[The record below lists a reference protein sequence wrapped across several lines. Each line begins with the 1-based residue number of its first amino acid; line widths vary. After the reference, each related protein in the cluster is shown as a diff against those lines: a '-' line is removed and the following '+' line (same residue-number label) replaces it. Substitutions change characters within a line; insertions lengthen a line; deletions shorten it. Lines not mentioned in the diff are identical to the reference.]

1 MHPSGW
7 AHPCPSALPPNPERS
22 PVPGRPAGAGQSPI
36 PRPRPP
42 PPGDHRHARHLPE
55 LHRRPFHSPPP
66 PPHPPPPPTPPPHPP
81 LITGVPD
88 GDAAAVDAAVSA
100 ARRAQPAW
108 ERLPAIQRAGYLRQ
122 ISVKLREHAEALA
135 TTIAREQG
143 KVMPLARVEVNFT
156 ADYIDY
162 MAEWARRLEGEVLTS
177 DRPNEHMF
185 LLRKPIGVAAGILPW
200 NFPFFLIARKMAPAL
215 ITGNTVVIKPSE
227 ETPLN
232 AFAFTQLLAQTD
244 LPPGVFNLVSGKGA
258 STGAELVAHKGV
270 NLITFTGSV
279 TTGVL
284 IMQAAAP
291 NLTRVNLE
299 LGGKAPAIMLK
310 DADLALAAQALVA
323 SRIINTGQVCNCAE
337 RVYVQRE
344 VLGALTDKIV
354 QRMAATRFGNPLLD
368 ETLDMGPLINQAG
381 LDKVARLVD
390 EARAA
395 GAEVLT
401 GGRRADVDQGYHYLP
416 TVVAGCRQD
425 MSIMRDEI
433 FGPVLPLQAVD
444 DMDEAIAL
452 ANDSDY
458 GLPSSIFTR
467 ALNAAMKACRELQF
481 GETYINREHFEAM
494 QGFHAGRK
502 KSGIGGA
509 DGRHGLLEFT
519 ETHVVYMQTT

>member
-1 MHPSGW
+1 MPNTYQNYIDGRFV
-7 AHPCPSALPPNPERS
+7 PPRGATIAVHNP
-22 PVPGRPAGAGQSPI
+22 A
-36 PRPRPP
+36 
-42 PPGDHRHARHLPE
+42 DHR
-55 LHRRPFHSPPP
+55 
-66 PPHPPPPPTPPPHPP
+66 
-81 LITGVPD
+81 LIAEVPD
-88 GDAAAVDAAVSA
+88 GDAAAGDAAVSA

-108 ERLPAIQRAGYLRQ
+108 ERMPAIQRAGYLRQ

-162 MAEWARRLEGEVLTS
+162 MAEWARRLDGEELTS

-185 LLRKPIGVAAGILPW
+185 LLRKPIGVAAGIVPW
-200 NFPFFLIARKMAPAL
+200 AFPFFPNSRQMGPAL

-227 ETPLN
+227 EAPLN

-279 TTGVL
+279 ATGVR

-299 LGGKAPAIMLK
+299 RGGKAPAIVLK
-310 DADLALAAQALVA
+310 DAALDLAAQALVA

-368 ETLDMGPLINQAG
+368 ETLDMGPLINQPG

-395 GAEVLT
+395 APPI
-401 GGRRADVDQGYHYLP
+401 QNLP
-416 TVVAGCRQD
+416 
-425 MSIMRDEI
+425 
-433 FGPVLPLQAVD
+433 PP
-444 DMDEAIAL
+444 
-452 ANDSDY
+452 
-458 GLPSSIFTR
+458 P
-467 ALNAAMKACRELQF
+467 
-481 GETYINREHFEAM
+481 HPPP
-494 QGFHAGRK
+494 H
-502 KSGIGGA
+502 
-509 DGRHGLLEFT
+509 
-519 ETHVVYMQTT
+519 TH

>member
-1 MHPSGW
+1 M
-7 AHPCPSALPPNPERS
+7 PPNPERS

-55 LHRRPFHSPPP
+55 LHRRPFRAAPRRHHRRPQPGRPPP
-66 PPHPPPPPTPPPHPP
+66 DRRGARRRCRCCARSPFFPAPPPTPAHNPAAPR
-81 LITGVPD
+81 LIAEVPD

-122 ISVKLREHAEALA
+122 ISVKRREHAEALA

-279 TTGVL
+279 ATGVR

-299 LGGKAPAIMLK
+299 LGGKAPAIVLK
-310 DADLALAAQALVA
+310 D
-323 SRIINTGQVCNCAE
+323 
-337 RVYVQRE
+337 
-344 VLGALTDKIV
+344 
-354 QRMAATRFGNPLLD
+354 
-368 ETLDMGPLINQAG
+368 
-381 LDKVARLVD
+381 
-390 EARAA
+390 
-395 GAEVLT
+395 
-401 GGRRADVDQGYHYLP
+401 
-416 TVVAGCRQD
+416 
-425 MSIMRDEI
+425 
-433 FGPVLPLQAVD
+433 
-444 DMDEAIAL
+444 
-452 ANDSDY
+452 
-458 GLPSSIFTR
+458 
-467 ALNAAMKACRELQF
+467 
-481 GETYINREHFEAM
+481 
-494 QGFHAGRK
+494 
-502 KSGIGGA
+502 
-509 DGRHGLLEFT
+509 
-519 ETHVVYMQTT
+519 